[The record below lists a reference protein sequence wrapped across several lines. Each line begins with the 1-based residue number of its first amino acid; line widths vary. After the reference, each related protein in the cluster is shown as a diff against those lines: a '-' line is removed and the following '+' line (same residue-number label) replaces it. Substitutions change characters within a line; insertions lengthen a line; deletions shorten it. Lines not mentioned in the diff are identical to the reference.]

1 MAFEKV
7 KDKPRRGLNFPTSQN
22 NVKKLIGDFE
32 RKVADVSNFVHLPT
46 KNPQKNALKSDKV
59 LKLKTPSR
67 RKYSSPK
74 KEKLSDRKRKII
86 VKNMNHDHQNP
97 ILKFALTEKDRQK
110 DIRQFFTGPE

>member
-32 RKVADVSNFVHLPT
+32 KKVADVSNFVHLPT

-59 LKLKTPSR
+59 LKLKLRTPSR

-74 KEKLSDRKRKII
+74 KRKA
-86 VKNMNHDHQNP
+86 Q
-97 ILKFALTEKDRQK
+97 RQK
-110 DIRQFFTGPE
+110 EKNHC